1 MDFTTLL
8 GGLVMLLVF
17 LKAISGYT
25 EIAYHSVLLGVVVL
39 GGLSAT
45 LMACRGSELRTLLR
59 LPFKALIIQASDVS
73 DLMETETRRDILAL
87 IEEHEAPPQLP
98 PYDLE
103 VIERLSD
110 REVQM
115 LLREVNVRD
124 IVVALKGTSEN
135 VRQRIFANVSERVG
149 TMIKEEM
156 NSRRAQSASV
166 RQVVDMQLRMLRTLQ
181 LLQERGNVRQNPDAD

>member
-59 LPFKALIIQASDVS
+59 LPFKALILQTPNVG
-73 DLMETETRRDILAL
+73 DLVAHIVGYAETARREGILAL
-87 IEEHEAPPQLP
+87 E
-98 PYDLE
+98 
-103 VIERLSD
+103 
-110 REVQM
+110 
-115 LLREVNVRD
+115 
-124 IVVALKGTSEN
+124 
-135 VRQRIFANVSERVG
+135 
-149 TMIKEEM
+149 
-156 NSRRAQSASV
+156 
-166 RQVVDMQLRMLRTLQ
+166 
-181 LLQERGNVRQNPDAD
+181 